1 MQTFVLFIYIYIFAC
16 IMRIFRVLCAHGKPL
31 GHKVLKTW
39 ARRKKM
45 GQCFFFCLNIH
56 SHFDCFCNHSYFNI
70 RLNCYILRLL
80 EVFWFVS
87 HFTYFTL
94 IVLNSILYVDHV
106 IITCAIHDL
115 LVIFMKRFVVFV
127 CSTDM
132 FLRSLYCHRRRSDA
146 ELLSIYYHHFV
157 YVILKVNRIKII
169 RRKNQQI
176 NKRI

>member
-1 MQTFVLFIYIYIFAC
+1 
-16 IMRIFRVLCAHGKPL
+16 MRIFRVLCAHGKPL

-70 RLNCYILRLL
+70 RLNCFILRLL

-106 IITCAIHDL
+106 IITRAIHDL
-115 LVIFMKRFVVFV
+115 LVIFMKRFVRGIRVFYWHV
-127 CSTDM
+127 FTFALLPSPA
-132 FLRSLYCHRRRSDA
+132 LRRWAIVY
-146 ELLSIYYHHFV
+146 LLSSFC
-157 YVILKVNRIKII
+157 LCNTKSWTN
-169 RRKNQQI
+169 KNNQT
-176 NKRI
+176 